1 MERIESLKIEIK
13 KRRIGAFLITN
24 LKNVRYLS
32 GFSGSSG
39 LLLITAKETFF
50 VTDFRYKEQS
60 QREIKGCQIIITRQS
75 PFRTIK
81 KILKKNHIKRVGFE
95 YNESFALYDL
105 LRKEFYPLALKNMV
119 EDFRKIKDA
128 EELRNIRIAVKRA
141 EEAFLKIKSYIKI
154 KTTERAIA
162 LRLEEELKKSGC
174 KRLPFDIIVASGS
187 NAALPHATVTD
198 RRLQPGDLVVIDW
211 GGESEG
217 YFSDMTRT
225 LLLKGKDL
233 DKKIE
238 IYNTVVR
245 ANRAAI
251 NAVQEGVKAKD
262 IDRVAR
268 DLIRQSGYGEYFGH
282 ATGHGLGLD
291 IHEAPRISFMSRDIL
306 QKGMVFTIE
315 PGIYVPGLGGV
326 RIEDMVTIKDNGVRR
341 LTSLPRRLEI
351 I

>member
-1 MERIESLKIEIK
+1 MQRIESLKGEIK

-24 LKNVRYLS
+24 LKNIRYLA
-32 GFSGSSG
+32 GFTGSAG
-39 LLLITAKETFF
+39 MLLVTTKEAFF
-50 VTDFRYKEQS
+50 ITDFRYKEQS
-60 QREIKGCQIIITRQS
+60 EREVKGCQIVITRNS
-75 PFRTIK
+75 PLRTIRE
-81 KILKKNHIKRVGFE
+81 ILKKNRIKRVGFE
-95 YNESFALYDL
+95 YNESFALYDM
-105 LRKEFYPLALKNMV
+105 LRKDFHALALKNVV
-119 EDFRKIKDA
+119 EGFRKLKDA
-128 EELRNIRIAVKRA
+128 EELRNIRKAVKRA
-141 EEAFLKIKSYIKI
+141 EEAFLGVKPYIKV

-174 KRLPFDIIVASGS
+174 KRPPFDIIVASGP

-233 DKKIE
+233 DKKKE
-238 IYNTVVR
+238 IYNTVAR

-251 NAVQEGVKAKD
+251 NAVKEGVKAKD

-268 DLIRQSGYGEYFGH
+268 QIIRESGYGEYFGH

-291 IHEAPRISFMSRDIL
+291 IHEAPRISFMSKDVL

-326 RIEDMVTIKDNGVRR
+326 RIEDMVTIKDRSVRR
-341 LTSLPRRLEI
+341 LTSLPRKLEI

>member
-1 MERIESLKIEIK
+1 MERIESLKREIK

-24 LKNVRYLS
+24 LRNIRYLCR
-32 GFSGSSG
+32 FTGSTG
-39 LLLITAKETFF
+39 LLLITTKEAYFI
-50 VTDFRYKEQS
+50 TDFRYREQS
-60 QREIKGCQIIITRQS
+60 EREVKGCQITITRNS

-81 KILKKNHIKRVGFE
+81 EILKKNRIKRVGFE
-95 YNESFALYDL
+95 YNESFAIYDML
-105 LRKEFYPLALKNMV
+105 KRDSQPLALKSVIEN
-119 EDFRKIKDA
+119 FRKLKDA
-128 EELRNIRIAVKRA
+128 EELRNIRKAVKRA
-141 EEAFLKIKSYIKI
+141 EEAFLGIRPYIRI

-174 KRLPFDIIVASGS
+174 KRLPFDIIVASGP
-187 NAALPHATVTD
+187 NAAMPHATVTD

-211 GGESEG
+211 GGESED

-233 DKKIE
+233 GKKID

-251 NAVQEGVKAKD
+251 KAIQAGVKARD

-268 DLIRQSGYGEYFGH
+268 HIIRESGYGEYFGH

-291 IHEAPRISFMSRDIL
+291 IHEAPRISFMSREVL

-326 RIEDMVTIKDNGVRR
+326 RIEDMVTIKDNGTQR
-341 LTSLPRRLEI
+341 LTSLPKRLEI